1 MLEVKLLNTDAKL
14 PTVGHA
20 GSDLGYDLYANCQVT
35 IHPGQRTLIATG
47 ISATFR
53 LTDSNRVF
61 GLLIK
66 DRSSIASKG
75 IRTSAGVIDAGYTG
89 EINVLLTNNGS
100 LSYSVEYGEKIAQM
114 LPTEV
119 FTAESIIEVSELEVS
134 SRGSGGFGSTG
145 S

>member
-20 GSDLGYDLYANCQVT
+20 GSDLGYDLYANYNYW
-35 IHPGQRTLIATG
+35 IYPGETMLVSTG

-53 LTDSNRVF
+53 LKDSNQAF

-66 DRSSIASKG
+66 DRSSIASDG
-75 IRTSAGVIDAGYTG
+75 IKTSAGVIDAGYTG
-89 EINVLLTNNGS
+89 EIKVLLTNTGKF
-100 LSYSVEYGEKIAQM
+100 SYLVEHGQKIAQM

-119 FTAESIIEVSELEVS
+119 FTAESIVEVSELEVS